1 MSGASLL
8 EVNDLTKSYARGGVF
23 GRHSFAAVKDVSFAL
38 PAERPEIF
46 AVIGESGSG
55 KTTLARMI
63 LNMIA
68 PTEGSIS
75 FRGKDLTALRRRSD
89 RLGFMKQVQPIFQN
103 PFEAFNPLK
112 RVDRYL
118 LISAKNFL
126 GVRSRV
132 ERERAADGALNQVGL
147 SLAEIRRRFP
157 HELSGGQLQRV
168 AIARALISEP
178 SLLVADEPVSMVD
191 ASLRMSIVNLF
202 RTLRDDLGVS
212 IIYITHD
219 LATAYY
225 ISDRIIIMRKGEVV
239 ESGPARAVLDN
250 PQHQYSRL
258 LKDSLLSPDPA
269 SRGVLTGD
277 SVAARQARSG
287 VAFGVHGGAESLDRT
302 EMSVKHR
309 PQETER

>member
-1 MSGASLL
+1 
-8 EVNDLTKSYARGGVF
+8 
-23 GRHSFAAVKDVSFAL
+23 
-38 PAERPEIF
+38 
-46 AVIGESGSG
+46 
-55 KTTLARMI
+55 
-63 LNMIA
+63 
-68 PTEGSIS
+68 
-75 FRGKDLTALRRRSD
+75 
-89 RLGFMKQVQPIFQN
+89 MKQVQPIFQN

-126 GVRSRV
+126 GAKSRA
-132 ERERAADGALNQVGL
+132 ERERAADGALNKVGL

-239 ESGPARAVLDN
+239 ESGPARSVLDN
-250 PQHQYSRL
+250 PKHPYSQL
-258 LKDSLLSPDPA
+258 LKDSLLSPDP
-269 SRGVLTGD
+269 SGKGVLTG
-277 SVAARQARSG
+277 SSAAVRQICA
-287 VAFGVHGGAESLDRT
+287 DT
-302 EMSVKHR
+302 R
-309 PQETER
+309 PSEPGTQPTRLE